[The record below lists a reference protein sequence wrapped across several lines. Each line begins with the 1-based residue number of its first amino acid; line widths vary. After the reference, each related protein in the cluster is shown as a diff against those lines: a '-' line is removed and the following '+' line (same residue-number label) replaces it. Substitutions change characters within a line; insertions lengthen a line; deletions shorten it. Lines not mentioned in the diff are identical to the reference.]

1 MKLSRVFSNHSNLR
15 LKNAVRAIRTGFLFD
30 FVYCWWHNLIIRIF
44 LFFCFGIYA
53 KFEFNVQR
61 VLFNYYMRF
70 VLSSLSFL
78 WSCDACVQSDRCL
91 DIPWN
96 LTRRSYWTCC
106 NWIACS
112 SSHWESSELNW
123 EFHLMSHLL
132 YYISYMYMC
141 VWYLSEIC
149 TFSSHIV
156 DWIFMKLFVNADLF
170 FFDLYCIWNFIE
182 DSSGPKRNSIISF
195 HLCFLA
201 LLFLCN
207 VKLS

>member
-1 MKLSRVFSNHSNLR
+1 MKLSRVFSNLSNLR

-96 LTRRSYWTCC
+96 LTRRSYWTYC

-123 EFHLMSHLL
+123 EFHLMSHLQ
-132 YYISYMYMC
+132 YYICYIC
-141 VWYLSEIC
+141 VYGISLKFVLSALI
-149 TFSSHIV
+149 
-156 DWIFMKLFVNADLF
+156 L
-170 FFDLYCIWNFIE
+170 FIE
-182 DSSGPKRNSIISF
+182 FLWSCLSMLIYFFSICIAYEI
-195 HLCFLA
+195 LLKIRLA
-201 LLFLCN
+201 PN
-207 VKLS
+207 GTR